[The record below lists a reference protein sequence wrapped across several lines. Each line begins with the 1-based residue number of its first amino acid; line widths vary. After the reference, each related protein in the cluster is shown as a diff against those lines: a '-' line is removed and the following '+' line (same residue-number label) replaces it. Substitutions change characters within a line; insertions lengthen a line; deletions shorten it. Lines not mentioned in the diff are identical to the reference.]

1 VGLGGILIHM
11 QVLIGFISSF
21 SQALRENAVRFG
33 WKEKRS
39 RKIGVRDK
47 MRQIR
52 PTVGFLR
59 EPV

>member
-1 VGLGGILIHM
+1 M

-21 SQALRENAVRFG
+21 SQALREKAVRFD

-39 RKIGVRDK
+39 RKIGVRDE

-52 PTVGFLR
+52 PTVGFLW